1 VEQEAGMRW
10 YIKVLKNYAVFRGRA
25 GLKEYWCFFLFNIII
40 NLVLAIVDSKTGN
53 LGEEAR
59 LGLFGSIYTVTIL
72 IPTIAVSVRRLH
84 DTNRN
89 GWRVLLVLIP
99 IIGAILLV
107 YLVQDSDPGEN
118 RYGRCPRGLG
128 AAL

>member
-1 VEQEAGMRW
+1 MRW
-10 YIKVLKNYAVFRGRA
+10 YIKVFKNYAVFRGRA
-25 GLKEYWCFFLFNIII
+25 GLKEYWCFALFNIII
-40 NLVLAIVDSKTGN
+40 NLCLALVDSKTGN
-53 LGEEAR
+53 LAAEAR
-59 LGLFGSIYTVTIL
+59 LGLFGTIYNVVIL

-84 DTNRN
+84 DTNRK
-89 GWRVLLVLIP
+89 GWWVLLGLIP
-99 IIGAILLV
+99 IIGTIILLV